1 MPLISEFNGL
11 KIYMY
16 YNDHYPPHFH
26 VRGRGYTA
34 LIAINDGDM
43 IDGNLSTN
51 LVKLVKGWSNIHR
64 SELLN
69 NWERAQKGQSLL
81 RIAPWG

>member
-26 VRGRGYTA
+26 VRGGGYAA
-34 LIAINDGDM
+34 LMAINGGD
-43 IDGNLSTN
+43 IIEGNLPSN
-51 LVKLVKGWSNIHR
+51 LIKLVKRWLIMHT
-64 SELLN
+64 SELMD
-69 NWERAQKGQSLL
+69 NWDRAQKGQSLFK
-81 RIAPWG
+81 IAPCD